1 MARQRIE
8 TAPEITI
15 YDESFVIKAAS
26 GASAPLAEFKNSA
39 GTVVGNI
46 ATTGTLNIT
55 SVTSGNV
62 VPSTSNTYSLGAVNN
77 VWKDIFVG
85 PGSLYVNGQK
95 VLQDESGVIIVSATV
110 DNNLGLRTS
119 GSGNIELD
127 PTGTGVVSIKGPL
140 VIQAATNITSADG
153 NAVTFGGAINTDTIS
168 SKTTNTDLSITANGT
183 GKVYI
188 NDNSEVSGNL
198 VVGGNLTVSGTT
210 TTVNSETI
218 SLADNLIDLNSN
230 LTTGT
235 PTENAG
241 IRIMRGDTAAVQL
254 RWNEGTDVWEFTNDG
269 SAYNTITPLASPT
282 FTGTVTIP
290 SGASIS
296 GFATLANP
304 ALTGTPTAPTAAN
317 ATSTTQIAT
326 TSFVQNA
333 TTIAVS
339 DAGNNAILKSL
350 VDAKGDLIVG
360 TADDTVSRLAIGTN
374 GYFLKANSST
384 AAGLEW
390 GSIPTVSILDDVGDV
405 TITSAANGDLLKW
418 NGSGWVNAA
427 GYALLASPALTGTPT
442 APTAAAATSTTQIA
456 TTAFVIDAV
465 TSATAA
471 NTVEL
476 GVDTTGGY
484 VATLTAGT
492 GITLANNSG
501 EGASPTVTVDTAV
514 IAALASPTFTGTPTI
529 PTGTIATTQSAG
541 NNTTAVATTAFVTTA
556 VAAVSVDFSSD
567 QNILANSI
575 FG

>member
-1 MARQRIE
+1 MARLRIE
-8 TAPEITI
+8 TAPEITV

-46 ATTGTLNIT
+46 AINGTLNIT
-55 SVTSGNV
+55 SVVSGNI
-62 VPSTSNTYSLGAVNN
+62 VPSTSNTYTLGTVDN

-95 VLQDESGVIIVSATV
+95 VLQDETGVIIVSASV

-127 PTGTGVVSIKGPL
+127 PTGTGVVNIKGPL

-153 NAVTFGGAINTDTIS
+153 NAVTFGGAINADTIS

-188 NDNSEVSGNL
+188 NDSAEVSGNL

-241 IRIMRGDTAAVQL
+241 VRIMRGDSANVQL

-296 GFATLANP
+296 GFAP
-304 ALTGTPTAPTAAN
+304 
-317 ATSTTQIAT
+317 
-326 TSFVQNA
+326 
-333 TTIAVS
+333 
-339 DAGNNAILKSL
+339 
-350 VDAKGDLIVG
+350 
-360 TADDTVSRLAIGTN
+360 
-374 GYFLKANSST
+374 
-384 AAGLEW
+384 
-390 GSIPTVSILDDVGDV
+390 
-405 TITSAANGDLLKW
+405 
-418 NGSGWVNAA
+418 
-427 GYALLASPALTGTPT
+427 LASPALTGTPT
-442 APTAAAATSTTQIA
+442 APTAAALTSTTQIA
-456 TTAFVIDAV
+456 TTAFVTDAVSSGVNGVAIDALDDISDV
-465 TSATAA
+465 TITSAASGQFLKWNGTAWVNDA
-471 NTVEL
+471 IDL
-476 GVDTTGGY
+476 GTDTTGSY
-484 VATLTAGT
+484 VTSLVAGT
-492 GITLANNSG
+492 GVTLTNNSG
-501 EGASPTVTVDTAV
+501 EGATPTVTVDTSV
-514 IAALASPTFTGTPTI
+514 IQARVTNVTDTEIGYLDGVTSAIQTQIDTKAPTASPTFTGTVTI
-529 PTGTIATTQSAG
+529 PSGASISGFAPLASPALTGTPTAPTAAALTSTTQI
-541 NNTTAVATTAFVTTA
+541 ATTAFVTTA
-556 VAAVSVDFSSD
+556 VAGVAVDFSSD
-567 QNILANSI
+567 QSVLASAI

>member
-1 MARQRIE
+1 MARLRVE
-8 TAPEITI
+8 TAPEVTV

-26 GASAPLAEFKNSA
+26 GATAPLAEFKNSA

-46 ATTGTLNIT
+46 SLTGRLNIT
-55 SVTSGNV
+55 SVASGNI
-62 VPSTSNTYSLGAVNN
+62 VPATSNTYTLGTVDN

-127 PTGTGVVSIKGPL
+127 PTGSGVVSIKGPL

-188 NDNSEVSGNL
+188 NDSAEVSGNL

-230 LTTGT
+230 FTTGS

-241 IRIMRGDTAAVQL
+241 VRIMRGDSAAVQL

-296 GFATLANP
+296 GFAP
-304 ALTGTPTAPTAAN
+304 
-317 ATSTTQIAT
+317 
-326 TSFVQNA
+326 
-333 TTIAVS
+333 
-339 DAGNNAILKSL
+339 
-350 VDAKGDLIVG
+350 
-360 TADDTVSRLAIGTN
+360 
-374 GYFLKANSST
+374 
-384 AAGLEW
+384 
-390 GSIPTVSILDDVGDV
+390 
-405 TITSAANGDLLKW
+405 
-418 NGSGWVNAA
+418 
-427 GYALLASPALTGTPT
+427 LASPALTGTPT
-442 APTAAAATSTTQIA
+442 APTAAALTNTTQVA
-456 TTAFVIDAV
+456 TTAFVTTAV
-465 TSATAA
+465 GGATITSLDDVADVTITSAASGQFLKWNGTAWVNDA
-471 NTVEL
+471 IDL
-476 GVDTTGGY
+476 GTDTTGSY
-484 VATLTAGT
+484 VTSLVAGT
-492 GITLANNSG
+492 GVTLTNNSG
-501 EGASPTVTVDTAV
+501 EGATPTVAVNTTV
-514 IAALASPTFTGTPTI
+514 IAALASPTFTGTPTLPTGTI
-529 PTGTIATTQSAG
+529 ATTQTAANNSTAVATTAYVDTADALKANLASPTFTGTPTLPTGTIATTQSAN

-556 VAAVSVDFSSD
+556 VAGVAVDFSSD
-567 QNILANSI
+567 QSVLASSI

>member
-1 MARQRIE
+1 MARLRIE
-8 TAPEITI
+8 TAPEITV

-46 ATTGTLNIT
+46 AINGTLNIT
-55 SVTSGNV
+55 SVVSGNI
-62 VPSTSNTYSLGAVNN
+62 VPSTSNTYTLGTINN

-95 VLQDESGVIIVSATV
+95 VLQDETGVIIVSASV

-153 NAVTFGGAINTDTIS
+153 NAVTFGGAINADTIS
-168 SKTTNTDLSITANGT
+168 IKTTNTDLSITANGT

-188 NDNSEVSGNL
+188 NDSAEVSGNL

-230 LTTGT
+230 FTTGS

-241 IRIMRGDTAAVQL
+241 VRIMRGDSANVQL

-296 GFATLANP
+296 GFAP
-304 ALTGTPTAPTAAN
+304 
-317 ATSTTQIAT
+317 
-326 TSFVQNA
+326 
-333 TTIAVS
+333 
-339 DAGNNAILKSL
+339 
-350 VDAKGDLIVG
+350 
-360 TADDTVSRLAIGTN
+360 
-374 GYFLKANSST
+374 
-384 AAGLEW
+384 
-390 GSIPTVSILDDVGDV
+390 
-405 TITSAANGDLLKW
+405 
-418 NGSGWVNAA
+418 
-427 GYALLASPALTGTPT
+427 
-442 APTAAAATSTTQIA
+442 
-456 TTAFVIDAV
+456 
-465 TSATAA
+465 
-471 NTVEL
+471 
-476 GVDTTGGY
+476 
-484 VATLTAGT
+484 
-492 GITLANNSG
+492 
-501 EGASPTVTVDTAV
+501 
-514 IAALASPTFTGTPTI
+514 LASPTFTGTVTVPTPVSNTDASTKAYVDSTASTTATNAATALTNHEADTTSI
-529 PTGTIATTQSAG
+529 HGIADTSILVTTTGSQTLTNKTITSPSGLVKGDVGLGNADNTSDANKPVSTAGQASLDLKAPIASPTFTGT
-541 NNTTAVATTAFVTTA
+541 VP
-556 VAAVSVDFSSD
+556 
-567 QNILANSI
+567 L
-575 FG
+575 